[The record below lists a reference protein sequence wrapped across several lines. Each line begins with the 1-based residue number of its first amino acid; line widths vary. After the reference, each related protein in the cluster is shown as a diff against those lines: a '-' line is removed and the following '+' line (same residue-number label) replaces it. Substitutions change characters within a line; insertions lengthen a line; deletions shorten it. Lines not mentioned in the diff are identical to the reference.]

1 MRYLAPS
8 SPPVLILLIALIGCQ
23 PPADRAGQADRSGS
37 ATDDGKRL
45 QIAMIPK
52 GTTHIFWRSVHFG
65 ALQAAEELGA
75 DIQWRGPQKESDR
88 DEQLNVIQG
97 FINKRVDGIC
107 LAPLDADALA
117 RPVKEA
123 GRGGIPVVI
132 FDSGLNAEPDSFASY
147 VATDNYRGGQ
157 LAAES
162 MAAEL
167 GGEGD
172 VVMLRYNQGSESTH
186 QREEGFLEAIAAY
199 PGINVISSDQYAG
212 TTTESAMDKAQ
223 QVLNRYGDQIDGIF
237 AVCEP
242 NAEGVL
248 RALEDRKLAGKV
260 VFVGFDSS
268 DAMAEALRAGKMS
281 AIVLQDPVQM
291 GYLSI
296 QAIVKA
302 IRGEPVDAFLD
313 TGVYVATQENID
325 SDQIQ
330 KLLNP
335 EKT

>member
-1 MRYLAPS
+1 
-8 SPPVLILLIALIGCQ
+8 
-23 PPADRAGQADRSGS
+23 
-37 ATDDGKRL
+37 
-45 QIAMIPK
+45 
-52 GTTHIFWRSVHFG
+52 
-65 ALQAAEELGA
+65 
-75 DIQWRGPQKESDR
+75 
-88 DEQLNVIQG
+88 
-97 FINKRVDGIC
+97 
-107 LAPLDADALA
+107 
-117 RPVKEA
+117 
-123 GRGGIPVVI
+123 
-132 FDSGLNAEPDSFASY
+132 
-147 VATDNYRGGQ
+147 
-157 LAAES
+157 
-162 MAAEL
+162 
-167 GGEGD
+167 
-172 VVMLRYNQGSESTH
+172 
-186 QREEGFLEAIAAY
+186 
-199 PGINVISSDQYAG
+199 
-212 TTTESAMDKAQ
+212 MDKAQ